1 VPTNEASTT
10 QARNVLV
17 TGGNRGI
24 GLAIARAFAD
34 AGDNVV
40 ITHRSGEPPE
50 GLRGVQCE
58 VTDSASVDAAFTA
71 AEEIFGGPVEVL
83 VANAGITRDTL
94 LMRMSD
100 DDFDSVIDTN
110 LAGAFR
116 CARRAATG
124 MIRRRR
130 GRIVLIS
137 SVVGLYG
144 SPGQTNYAASKAGL
158 VGLARSISRE
168 LGGRGIT
175 ANVVAPGFIET
186 EMTAVLPEEQ
196 KKAYLASIPA
206 GRFATPEEVAS
217 VVRFVAGDD
226 AAYITGAVIPVDG
239 GLGMGH

>member
-1 VPTNEASTT
+1 
-10 QARNVLV
+10 
-17 TGGNRGI
+17 
-24 GLAIARAFAD
+24 
-34 AGDNVV
+34 
-40 ITHRSGEPPE
+40 
-50 GLRGVQCE
+50 
-58 VTDSASVDAAFTA
+58 
-71 AEEIFGGPVEVL
+71 
-83 VANAGITRDTL
+83 
-94 LMRMSD
+94 MRMSD
-100 DDFDSVIDTN
+100 EDFDTVIDTN

-124 MIRRRR
+124 MIRKRR
-130 GRIVLIS
+130 GRIIFIS

-144 SPGQTNYAASKAGL
+144 SPGQTNYAASKSGL
-158 VGLARSISRE
+158 VGLARSITRE

-175 ANVVAPGFIET
+175 ANVVAPGFIDT

-217 VVRFVAGDD
+217 VVRFVASDA

>member
-1 VPTNEASTT
+1 MAATE
-10 QARNVLV
+10 QHNVLV

-40 ITHRSGEPPE
+40 ITNRSGDAPE
-50 GLRGVQCE
+50 GLQAVRCE
-58 VTDSASVDAAFTA
+58 VTDTASVDQAFTA
-71 AEEIFGGPVEVL
+71 AEQLLGGPVEVL
-83 VANAGITRDTL
+83 VANAGINRDTL

-100 DDFDSVIDTN
+100 DDFESVIDTN

-130 GRIVLIS
+130 GRIILVS

-158 VGLARSISRE
+158 VGLARSITRE

-186 EMTAVLPEEQ
+186 DMTAALPEAQQ
-196 KKAYLASIPA
+196 KSYLASIPA
-206 GRFATPEEVAS
+206 GRFGRPDEIAE
-217 VVRFVAGDD
+217 VVRFLASD
-226 AAYITGAVIPVDG
+226 AAGYVNGAVIPVDG

>member
-1 VPTNEASTT
+1 M
-10 QARNVLV
+10 
-17 TGGNRGI
+17 
-24 GLAIARAFAD
+24 
-34 AGDNVV
+34 
-40 ITHRSGEPPE
+40 
-50 GLRGVQCE
+50 
-58 VTDSASVDAAFTA
+58 
-71 AEEIFGGPVEVL
+71 L

-100 DDFDSVIDTN
+100 DEFDSVIDTN

-124 MIRRRR
+124 MIRKRR

-144 SPGQTNYAASKAGL
+144 SPGQTNYAASKSGL

-175 ANVVAPGFIET
+175 ANVVAPGFIDT
-186 EMTAVLPEEQ
+186 EMTAVLPDEQ
-196 KKAYLASIPA
+196 KKAYLANIPA

-217 VVRFVAGDD
+217 VVRFVASDD
-226 AAYITGAVIPVDG
+226 AGYITGAVIPVDG